1 MGMFDG
7 IESASVS
14 EKGKWFSPGSYEV
27 EIREV
32 LSKQTQRSGLCFIAA
47 TKVVEASL
55 DSEVPVGAE
64 ASWVQPFK
72 NRQVALSAVKEF
84 LCALAGLYP
93 RDSAMIA
100 DQLDPIASRLLEA
113 VVGPANPARGMRV
126 HLEVFTRKTQAGTD
140 FTVHQWRPSESA
152 PPDQF
157 ERLKAA
163 AGPMPVV
170 PPAASPSAAGSI
182 PPTVTLPDG
191 RKALLVNGQLVPLG

>member
-14 EKGKWFSPGSYEV
+14 EKGKWFAPGSYEV

-32 LSKQTQRSGLCFIAA
+32 ISKQTQRSGLCFIVAC
-47 TKVVEASL
+47 KVVEASI
-55 DSEVPVGAE
+55 DSEIPVGAE

-84 LCALAGLYP
+84 LCAVSGFYP
-93 RDSAMIA
+93 RDTGIIA
-100 DQLDPIASRLLEA
+100 EQLDPIASRLLETI
-113 VVGPANPARGMRV
+113 VGASNPARGMRV
-126 HLEVFTRKTQAGTD
+126 HLEVFNRKTQAGTD
-140 FTVHQWRPSESA
+140 FTVHQWRPSEQA
-152 PPDQF
+152 RPDQF
-157 ERLKAA
+157 DHLKAA
-163 AGPMPVV
+163 TGPMPVI
-170 PPAASPSAAGSI
+170 PPVASAAGTI

>member
-14 EKGKWFSPGSYEV
+14 EKGKWFAPGSYEIEV
-27 EIREV
+27 REV
-32 LSKQTQRSGLCFIAA
+32 LSKQTQRSGLCFIVGC
-47 TKVVEASL
+47 KVLEASI
-55 DSEVPVGAE
+55 DSEIGQGQE

-84 LCALAGLYP
+84 LCAVSGFSP
-93 RDSAMIA
+93 RDTQEISE
-100 DQLDPIASRLLEA
+100 QLDPIASRLLETI
-113 VVGPANPARGMRV
+113 VGPTNPARGMHV
-126 HLEVFTRKTQAGTD
+126 HLEVFTRKTQSGSD

-157 ERLKAA
+157 ERLRAA
-163 AGPMPVV
+163 VGPMPVV
-170 PPAASPSAAGSI
+170 APAAPSAAGTI